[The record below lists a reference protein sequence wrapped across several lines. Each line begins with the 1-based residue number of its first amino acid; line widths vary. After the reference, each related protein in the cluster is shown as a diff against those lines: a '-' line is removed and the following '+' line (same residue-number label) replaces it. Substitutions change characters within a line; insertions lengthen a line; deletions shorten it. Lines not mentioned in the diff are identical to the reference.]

1 MRIGNYEGRL
11 VIVIGELAHDVEK
24 NSSGVG
30 LGRDPQRWLVD
41 GDVLTSY
48 IEGIGEMRHRFVA
61 ASPVRKEI

>member
-1 MRIGNYEGRL
+1 
-11 VIVIGELAHDVEK
+11 VTW
-24 NSSGVG
+24 
-30 LGRDPQRWLVD
+30 PQRWLVD

>member
-1 MRIGNYEGRL
+1 VACR
-11 VIVIGELAHDVEK
+11 
-24 NSSGVG
+24 SGPRAGIG
-30 LGRDPQRWLVD
+30 LGRNPQRWLVD

>member
-1 MRIGNYEGRL
+1 MANRSASVPLLPGD
-11 VIVIGELAHDVEK
+11 VIFTGTP
-24 NSSGVG
+24 SGVG
-30 LGRDPQRWLVD
+30 LGRNPQRWLVD